1 MLVFASTVIWPQV
14 FEAVINKGGERVLSQ
29 ELTASE
35 KKRRVVLKRVNLD
48 GSGVRTNF
56 LQGGTMARVRL
67 LQASIV
73 QVATI
78 LCPPPSW
85 CLSPAKRW
93 CSGAHASLLVSDNI
107 SDSTRLC
114 GPE

>member
-1 MLVFASTVIWPQV
+1 M

-67 LQASIV
+67 LLASVIPAV
-73 QVATI
+73 PSVLLLSCSSQETLIGSPHLAFADLFDWTGFGC
-78 LCPPPSW
+78 LCD
-85 CLSPAKRW
+85 
-93 CSGAHASLLVSDNI
+93 ASASR
-107 SDSTRLC
+107 SMC
-114 GPE
+114 